1 MLLQMYSFV
10 SSTTLQH
17 FPVTIRH
24 ASTYAPTKLYLMQ
37 IRKHNT
43 SNVTGTTK
51 LVLLRNL
58 LKQQLKHPN
67 QPQLLEYSIDNIS

>member
-1 MLLQMYSFV
+1 
-10 SSTTLQH
+10 
-17 FPVTIRH
+17 
-24 ASTYAPTKLYLMQ
+24 MQ